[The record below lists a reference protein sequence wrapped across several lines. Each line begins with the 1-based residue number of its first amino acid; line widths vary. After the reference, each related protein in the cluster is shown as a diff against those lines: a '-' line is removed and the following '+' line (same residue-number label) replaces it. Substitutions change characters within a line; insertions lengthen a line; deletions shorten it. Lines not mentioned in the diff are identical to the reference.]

1 MGKKAKSD
9 ELSRRDRNRLI
20 EWGGKFLRTVS
31 TNPEVMR
38 EMVQGGYSLEKNR
51 QGWKLFVAMMGGGD
65 GRSAHEHEVAS
76 AASDKVNARFAEHA
90 EVLRRAR
97 PLVAHYHPDLVERLF
112 PSDTWSRSLRW
123 DEAKLRFFL
132 LAFEPPSE
140 PDPSQPHPR
149 KELRQVLQMLEK
161 HGLLTRT
168 RLAEMKADLNDSDKW
183 GTEKVLMP
191 CRSEDLEPAAKAFQ
205 TWLAEWRF
213 IAQQHV
219 TRRDHRILMGVSRP
233 RAALGKVKKTERSA
247 TIE

>member
-38 EMVQGGYSLEKNR
+38 QMVQGGYSLEANR
-51 QGWKLFVAMMGGGD
+51 QGWKLYVSMMGGGD
-65 GRSAHEHEVAS
+65 GRSEHEHEVVS
-76 AASDKVNARFAEHA
+76 AAYDQANARFADHV

-97 PLVAHYHPDLVERLF
+97 PLVAHYHPDLADRLF
-112 PSDTWSRSLRW
+112 HKDIWSRRW

-132 LAFEPPSE
+132 LAFERPSKAL
-140 PDPSQPHPR
+140 PNQPHPR
-149 KELRQVLQMLEK
+149 DELRQVLQMLEK

-168 RLAEMKADLNDSDKW
+168 RLAEMKADLNDSGKRR
-183 GTEKVLMP
+183 TEKVLMP

-219 TRRDHRILMGVSRP
+219 TRRDHRILLGVSRP
-233 RAALGKVKKTERSA
+233 RPALGKEKKTDPQPVDA
-247 TIE
+247 